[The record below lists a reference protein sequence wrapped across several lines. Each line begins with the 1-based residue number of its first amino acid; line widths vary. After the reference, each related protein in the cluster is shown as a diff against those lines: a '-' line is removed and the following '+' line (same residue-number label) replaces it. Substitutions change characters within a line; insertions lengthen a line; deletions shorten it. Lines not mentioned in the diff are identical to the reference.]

1 MSRAFKTA
9 LVHLLEQRLEGA
21 EVGVALEL
29 VAGQPLAQEIV
40 LAHACLDP
48 PRVDKVGELHSFKP
62 LPRPLDHARMM
73 ALKLSEEKV
82 HGRGG
87 AQRCRLTARTL
98 RPPC

>member
-1 MSRAFKTA
+1 MCAAFIPA

-29 VAGQPLAQEIV
+29 VAGQPLAQEVV
-40 LAHACLDP
+40 LAHARLHP
-48 PRVDKVGELHSFKP
+48 PRVDEVGQLHGFEP

-82 HGRGG
+82 RGG
-87 AQRCRLTARTL
+87 PRCRLTARTL